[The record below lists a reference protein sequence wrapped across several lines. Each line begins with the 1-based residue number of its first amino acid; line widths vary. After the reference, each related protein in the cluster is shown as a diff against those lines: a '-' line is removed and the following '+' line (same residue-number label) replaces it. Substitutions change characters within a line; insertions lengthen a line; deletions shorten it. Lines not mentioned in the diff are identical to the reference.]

1 MKELARHIEVLLLEN
16 DCVIVPGLGGFI
28 AHNKS
33 AEFKDSANVFC
44 PPLRTIGFNPQLT
57 INDGLLAQ
65 SYMQAYDTDFP
76 DASRKIESVVSQIKE
91 SLYKNGQ
98 AELDNIGTLYYTMA
112 GVYGFEPY
120 QSAFFSPSL
129 YGLGSFSIS
138 PLSDLKPVKETVV
151 EPRIMIETVPA
162 ATNDYEGSKQKTNQ
176 RHIIK
181 HMVEHAV
188 GIAAA
193 IILFFI
199 LSVPVENTY
208 LDNSSYA
215 SLGAETMLDA
225 IRGKSMTTASL
236 EASNNSSVEL
246 LTSDIEQSNITSRR
260 NNVNTLR
267 PVAVRNVKVEKV
279 ESESQKEVKVS
290 PIAVKKEKT
299 KPEVVKAETK
309 KSKEVQSNSTQNK
322 GLFII
327 VASLQTMQDAEKELD
342 KFKKQGYDEATIL
355 TSDNRFRIA
364 LYRYTDKSKAYE
376 KINELRKDEQFKTA
390 WLLNKSK

>member
-28 AHNKS
+28 AHNKA

-44 PPLRTIGFNPQLT
+44 PPVRTIGFNPQLI

-76 DASRKIESVVSQIKE
+76 DASRKIESVVSQIKD

-98 AELDNIGTLYYTMA
+98 AELENIGTLYYTMA

-120 QSAFFSPSL
+120 QNAFFSPSL

-138 PLSDLKPVKETVV
+138 PLSELKPVKETTV
-151 EPRIMIETVPA
+151 EPRIMIETVPSSEE
-162 ATNDYEGSKQKTNQ
+162 DSKEKAKQ

-181 HMVEHAV
+181 RMAEHAV

-193 IILFFI
+193 VILFFV

-225 IRGKSMTTASL
+225 IRSKSMATTSL
-236 EASNNSSVEL
+236 ETKDIKQNNA
-246 LTSDIEQSNITSRR
+246 TNRR
-260 NNVNTLR
+260 NNVNTLH
-267 PVAVRNVKVEKV
+267 PVAVKSVKVEKA
-279 ESESQKEVKVS
+279 EPKASKEVKAS
-290 PIAVKKEKT
+290 PAVAKKEVVKT
-299 KPEVVKAETK
+299 EAVKAETK
-309 KSKEVQSNSTQNK
+309 GTKEVQKSNSAQNK
-322 GLFII
+322 GLFVI
-327 VASLQTMQDAEKELD
+327 VSSLQTMQDAEKELA
-342 KFKKQGYDEATIL
+342 KFKKQGYEEATIL
-355 TSDNRFRIA
+355 TSDNRYRIA
-364 LYRYTDKSKAYE
+364 LYRYTDKAKAYE

>member
-28 AHNKS
+28 AHNKA

-44 PPLRTIGFNPQLT
+44 PPVRTIGFNPQLI

-76 DASRKIESVVSQIKE
+76 DASRKIESVVSQIKD

-98 AELDNIGTLYYTMA
+98 AELENIGTLYYTMA

-120 QSAFFSPSL
+120 QNAFFSPSL

-138 PLSDLKPVKETVV
+138 PLSELKPVKETAV
-151 EPRIMIETVPA
+151 EPRIILETVPSCEEDRKEKA
-162 ATNDYEGSKQKTNQ
+162 KQ

-181 HMVEHAV
+181 RMAEHAV

-193 IILFFI
+193 VILFFV

-225 IRGKSMTTASL
+225 IRSKSMATTSL
-236 EASNNSSVEL
+236 ETKDIKQNNA
-246 LTSDIEQSNITSRR
+246 TNRR

-267 PVAVRNVKVEKV
+267 PVAVKSVKVEKA
-279 ESESQKEVKVS
+279 EPKASKEVKAL
-290 PIAVKKEKT
+290 PAVAKKEVIKT
-299 KPEVVKAETK
+299 EAVKAETK
-309 KSKEVQSNSTQNK
+309 GTKEVQKSNSAQNN
-322 GLFII
+322 GLFVI
-327 VASLQTMQDAEKELD
+327 VSSLQTMQDAEKELA
-342 KFKKQGYDEATIL
+342 KFKKQGYEEATIL
-355 TSDNRFRIA
+355 TSDNRYRIA
-364 LYRYTDKSKAYE
+364 LYRYTDKAKAYE

>member
-28 AHNKS
+28 AHNKA

-44 PPLRTIGFNPQLT
+44 PPVRTIGFNPQLI

-76 DASRKIESVVSQIKE
+76 DASRKIESVVSQIKD

-98 AELDNIGTLYYTMA
+98 AELENIGTLYYTMA

-120 QSAFFSPSL
+120 QNAFFSPSL

-138 PLSDLKPVKETVV
+138 PLSELKPVKETTV
-151 EPRIMIETVPA
+151 EPRIMIETVPSSEEDRKEKA
-162 ATNDYEGSKQKTNQ
+162 KQ

-181 HMVEHAV
+181 RMAEHAV

-193 IILFFI
+193 VILFFV

-225 IRGKSMTTASL
+225 IRSKSMATTSL
-236 EASNNSSVEL
+236 ETKDIKQNNA
-246 LTSDIEQSNITSRR
+246 TNRR

-267 PVAVRNVKVEKV
+267 PVAVKSVKVEKA
-279 ESESQKEVKVS
+279 EPKASKEVKAL
-290 PIAVKKEKT
+290 PAVAKKEVVKT
-299 KPEVVKAETK
+299 EAVKAETK
-309 KSKEVQSNSTQNK
+309 GTKEVQKSNSAQNK
-322 GLFII
+322 GLFVI
-327 VASLQTMQDAEKELD
+327 VSSLQTMQDAEKELA
-342 KFKKQGYDEATIL
+342 KFKKQGYEEATIL
-355 TSDNRFRIA
+355 TSDNRYRIA
-364 LYRYTDKSKAYE
+364 LYRYTDKAKAYE

>member
-28 AHNKS
+28 AHNKA

-44 PPLRTIGFNPQLT
+44 PPVRTIGFNPQLI

-76 DASRKIESVVSQIKE
+76 DASRKIESVVSQIKD

-98 AELDNIGTLYYTMA
+98 AELENIGTLYYTMA

-120 QSAFFSPSL
+120 QNAFFSPSL

-138 PLSDLKPVKETVV
+138 PLSELKPVKETTV
-151 EPRIMIETVPA
+151 EPRIMIETVPSCEEDRIEKA
-162 ATNDYEGSKQKTNQ
+162 KQ

-181 HMVEHAV
+181 RMAEHAV

-193 IILFFI
+193 VILFFL

-225 IRGKSMTTASL
+225 IRSKSMATTSL
-236 EASNNSSVEL
+236 ETKDIKQNNA
-246 LTSDIEQSNITSRR
+246 TNRR

-267 PVAVRNVKVEKV
+267 PVAVKSVKVEKA
-279 ESESQKEVKVS
+279 EPKASKEVKAL
-290 PIAVKKEKT
+290 PAVAKKEVVKT
-299 KPEVVKAETK
+299 EAVKAETK
-309 KSKEVQSNSTQNK
+309 GTKEVQKSNSAQNK
-322 GLFII
+322 GLFVI
-327 VASLQTMQDAEKELD
+327 VSSLQTMQDAEKELA
-342 KFKKQGYDEATIL
+342 KFKKQGYEEATIL
-355 TSDNRFRIA
+355 TSDNRYRIA
-364 LYRYTDKSKAYE
+364 LYRYTDKAKAYE

>member
-28 AHNKS
+28 AHNKA
-33 AEFKDSANVFC
+33 AEFKGSANVFC
-44 PPLRTIGFNPQLT
+44 PPVRTIGFNPQLI

-76 DASRKIESVVSQIKE
+76 DASRKIESVVSQIKD

-98 AELDNIGTLYYTMA
+98 AELENIGTLYYTMA

-120 QSAFFSPSL
+120 QNAFFSPSL

-138 PLSDLKPVKETVV
+138 PLSELKPVKETIV
-151 EPRIMIETVPA
+151 EPRIMIETVPSSDEDRKA
-162 ATNDYEGSKQKTNQ
+162 KAKQ

-181 HMVEHAV
+181 RMAEHAV
-188 GIAAA
+188 GVAAA
-193 IILFFI
+193 VILFFV

-225 IRGKSMTTASL
+225 IRSKSMATASL
-236 EASNNSSVEL
+236 ETKDIKQNNK
-246 LTSDIEQSNITSRR
+246 QNIR

-267 PVAVRNVKVEKV
+267 PVAVKSVKVEKA
-279 ESESQKEVKVS
+279 EPKTSKEVKAS
-290 PIAVKKEKT
+290 PTAVKKETIKT
-299 KPEVVKAETK
+299 ETVKTEAVKTETVKAETK
-309 KSKEVQSNSTQNK
+309 STKEVQKSNTVQNK
-322 GLFII
+322 GLFVI
-327 VASLQTMQDAEKELD
+327 VASLQTMQDAEKELA
-342 KFKKQGYDEATIL
+342 KFKKQGYNEATIL
-355 TSDNRFRIA
+355 ASDNRYRIA

>member
-28 AHNKS
+28 AHNKA

-44 PPLRTIGFNPQLT
+44 PPVRTIGFNPQLI

-76 DASRKIESVVSQIKE
+76 DASRKIESVVSQIKD

-98 AELDNIGTLYYTMA
+98 AELENIGTLYYTMA

-120 QSAFFSPSL
+120 QNAFFSPSL

-138 PLSDLKPVKETVV
+138 PLSELKPVKETTV
-151 EPRIMIETVPA
+151 EPRIMIETVSSCEEDRKEKA
-162 ATNDYEGSKQKTNQ
+162 KQ

-181 HMVEHAV
+181 RMAEHAV

-193 IILFFI
+193 VILFFV

-225 IRGKSMTTASL
+225 IRSKSMATTSL
-236 EASNNSSVEL
+236 ETKDIKQNNA
-246 LTSDIEQSNITSRR
+246 TNRR

-267 PVAVRNVKVEKV
+267 PVAVKSVKVEKA
-279 ESESQKEVKVS
+279 EPKASKEVKAL
-290 PIAVKKEKT
+290 PAVAKKEVVKT
-299 KPEVVKAETK
+299 EAVKAETK
-309 KSKEVQSNSTQNK
+309 GTKEVQKSNSSQNK
-322 GLFII
+322 GMFII
-327 VASLQTMQDAEKELD
+327 VASLPTMQDAEKELA
-342 KFKKQGYDEATIL
+342 KFKKQGYEEATIL
-355 TSDNRFRIA
+355 TSDNRYRIA
-364 LYRYTDKSKAYE
+364 LYSYTDKSKAYE

>member
-28 AHNKS
+28 AHNKA

-44 PPLRTIGFNPQLT
+44 PPVRTIGFNPQLI

-76 DASRKIESVVSQIKE
+76 DASRKIESVVSQIKD

-98 AELDNIGTLYYTMA
+98 AELENIGTLYYTMA

-120 QSAFFSPSL
+120 QNAFFSPSL

-138 PLSDLKPVKETVV
+138 PLSELKPVKETAV
-151 EPRIMIETVPA
+151 EPRIMIETVPSCEEDIKEKA
-162 ATNDYEGSKQKTNQ
+162 KQ

-181 HMVEHAV
+181 RMAEHAV

-193 IILFFI
+193 VILFFV

-225 IRGKSMTTASL
+225 IRSKSMATTSL
-236 EASNNSSVEL
+236 ETKDIKQNNA
-246 LTSDIEQSNITSRR
+246 TNRR

-267 PVAVRNVKVEKV
+267 PVAVKSVKVEKA
-279 ESESQKEVKVS
+279 EPKASKEVKAL
-290 PIAVKKEKT
+290 PAVAKKEVVKT
-299 KPEVVKAETK
+299 EAVKAETK
-309 KSKEVQSNSTQNK
+309 GTKEVQKSNSAQNK
-322 GLFII
+322 GLFVI
-327 VASLQTMQDAEKELD
+327 VSSLQTMQDAEKELA
-342 KFKKQGYDEATIL
+342 KFKKQGYEEATIL
-355 TSDNRFRIA
+355 TSDNRYRIA
-364 LYRYTDKSKAYE
+364 LYRYTDKAKAYE

>member
-28 AHNKS
+28 AHNKA

-44 PPLRTIGFNPQLT
+44 PPVRTIGFNPQLI

-76 DASRKIESVVSQIKE
+76 DASRKIESVVSQIKD

-98 AELDNIGTLYYTMA
+98 AELENIGTLYYTMA

-120 QSAFFSPSL
+120 QNAFFSPSL

-138 PLSDLKPVKETVV
+138 PLSELKPVKETTV
-151 EPRIMIETVPA
+151 EPRIMIETVSSCEEDRKEKA
-162 ATNDYEGSKQKTNQ
+162 KQ

-181 HMVEHAV
+181 RMAEHAV

-193 IILFFI
+193 VILFFV

-225 IRGKSMTTASL
+225 IRSKSMATTSL
-236 EASNNSSVEL
+236 ETKDIKQNNA
-246 LTSDIEQSNITSRR
+246 TNRR

-267 PVAVRNVKVEKV
+267 PVAVKSVKVEKA
-279 ESESQKEVKVS
+279 EPKASKEVKVL
-290 PIAVKKEKT
+290 PAVAKKEVIKA
-299 KPEVVKAETK
+299 ESVKAETK
-309 KSKEVQSNSTQNK
+309 STKEVQKSKSSQNK
-322 GLFII
+322 GMFII
-327 VASLQTMQDAEKELD
+327 VASLPTMQDAEKELA
-342 KFKKQGYDEATIL
+342 KFKKQGYEEATIL
-355 TSDNRFRIA
+355 TSDNRYRIA

>member
-28 AHNKS
+28 AHNKA

-44 PPLRTIGFNPQLT
+44 PPVRTIGFNPQLI

-76 DASRKIESVVSQIKE
+76 DASRKIESVVSQIKD

-98 AELDNIGTLYYTMA
+98 AELENIGTLYYTMA

-120 QSAFFSPSL
+120 QNAFFSPSL

-138 PLSDLKPVKETVV
+138 PLSELKPVKETTV
-151 EPRIMIETVPA
+151 EPRIMIETVSSCEEDRKEKA
-162 ATNDYEGSKQKTNQ
+162 KQ

-181 HMVEHAV
+181 RMAEHAV

-193 IILFFI
+193 VILFFV

-225 IRGKSMTTASL
+225 IRSKSMATTSL
-236 EASNNSSVEL
+236 ETKDIKQNNA
-246 LTSDIEQSNITSRR
+246 TNRR

-267 PVAVRNVKVEKV
+267 PVAVKSVKVEKA
-279 ESESQKEVKVS
+279 EPKASKEVKAL
-290 PIAVKKEKT
+290 PAVAKKEVIKA
-299 KPEVVKAETK
+299 ESVKAETK
-309 KSKEVQSNSTQNK
+309 STKEVQKSKSSQNK
-322 GLFII
+322 GMFII
-327 VASLQTMQDAEKELD
+327 VASLPTMQDAEKELA
-342 KFKKQGYDEATIL
+342 KFKKQGYNEATIL
-355 TSDNRFRIA
+355 ASDNRYRIA
-364 LYRYTDKSKAYE
+364 LYRFTDKSKAYE

>member
-28 AHNKS
+28 AHNKA

-44 PPLRTIGFNPQLT
+44 PPVRTIGFNPQLI

-76 DASRKIESVVSQIKE
+76 DASRKIESVVSQIKD

-98 AELDNIGTLYYTMA
+98 AELENIGTLYYTMA

-120 QSAFFSPSL
+120 QNAFFSPSL

-138 PLSDLKPVKETVV
+138 PLSELKPVKETTV
-151 EPRIMIETVPA
+151 EPRIMIETVPSCEEDRKEKA
-162 ATNDYEGSKQKTNQ
+162 KQ

-181 HMVEHAV
+181 RMAEHAV

-193 IILFFI
+193 VILFFV

-225 IRGKSMTTASL
+225 IRSKSMATTSL
-236 EASNNSSVEL
+236 ETKDIKQNNA
-246 LTSDIEQSNITSRR
+246 TNRR

-267 PVAVRNVKVEKV
+267 PVAVKSVKVEKA
-279 ESESQKEVKVS
+279 EPKASKEVKAL
-290 PIAVKKEKT
+290 PAVAKKEVIKA
-299 KPEVVKAETK
+299 ESVKAETK
-309 KSKEVQSNSTQNK
+309 STKEVQKSNSSQNK
-322 GLFII
+322 GMFII
-327 VASLQTMQDAEKELD
+327 VASLPTMQDAEKELA
-342 KFKKQGYDEATIL
+342 KFKKQGYEEATIL
-355 TSDNRFRIA
+355 TSDNRYRIA
-364 LYRYTDKSKAYE
+364 LYRYTDKAKAYE

>member
-28 AHNKS
+28 AHNKA

-44 PPLRTIGFNPQLT
+44 PPLRTIGFNPQLI

-76 DASRKIESVVSQIKE
+76 DASRKIESVVSQIKD

-98 AELDNIGTLYYTMA
+98 AELENIGTLYYTMA

-120 QSAFFSPSL
+120 QNAFFSPSL

-138 PLSDLKPVKETVV
+138 PLSELKPVKETTV
-151 EPRIMIETVPA
+151 EPRIMIETVSSCEEDRKEKA
-162 ATNDYEGSKQKTNQ
+162 KQ

-181 HMVEHAV
+181 RMAEHAV

-193 IILFFI
+193 VILFFV

-225 IRGKSMTTASL
+225 IRSKSMATTSL
-236 EASNNSSVEL
+236 ETKDIKQNNA
-246 LTSDIEQSNITSRR
+246 TNRR

-267 PVAVRNVKVEKV
+267 PVAVKSVKVEKA
-279 ESESQKEVKVS
+279 EPKASKEVKAL
-290 PIAVKKEKT
+290 PAVAKKEVIKA
-299 KPEVVKAETK
+299 ESVKAETK
-309 KSKEVQSNSTQNK
+309 STKEVQKSNSSQNK
-322 GLFII
+322 GMFII
-327 VASLQTMQDAEKELD
+327 VASLPTMQDAEKELA
-342 KFKKQGYDEATIL
+342 KFKKQGYEEATIL
-355 TSDNRFRIA
+355 TSDNRYRIA
-364 LYRYTDKSKAYE
+364 LYSYTDKSKAYE

>member
-28 AHNKS
+28 AHNKA

-44 PPLRTIGFNPQLT
+44 PPVRTIGFNPQLI

-76 DASRKIESVVSQIKE
+76 DASRKIESVVSQIKD

-98 AELDNIGTLYYTMA
+98 AELENIGTLYYTMA

-120 QSAFFSPSL
+120 QNAFFSPSL

-138 PLSDLKPVKETVV
+138 PLSELKPVKETTV
-151 EPRIMIETVPA
+151 EPRIMIETVSSCEEDRKEKA
-162 ATNDYEGSKQKTNQ
+162 KQ

-181 HMVEHAV
+181 RMAEHAV

-193 IILFFI
+193 VILFFV

-225 IRGKSMTTASL
+225 IRSKSMATTSL
-236 EASNNSSVEL
+236 ETKDIKQNNA
-246 LTSDIEQSNITSRR
+246 TNRR

-267 PVAVRNVKVEKV
+267 PVAVKSVKVEKA
-279 ESESQKEVKVS
+279 EPKASKEVKVLS
-290 PIAVKKEKT
+290 AVAKKEVIKA
-299 KPEVVKAETK
+299 ESVKAETK
-309 KSKEVQSNSTQNK
+309 STKEVQKSKSSQNK
-322 GLFII
+322 GMFII
-327 VASLQTMQDAEKELD
+327 VASLPTMQDAEKELA
-342 KFKKQGYDEATIL
+342 KFKKQGYEEATIL
-355 TSDNRFRIA
+355 TSDNRYRIA
-364 LYRYTDKSKAYE
+364 LYSYTDKSKAYE

>member
-28 AHNKS
+28 AHNKA

-44 PPLRTIGFNPQLT
+44 PPVRTIGFNPQLT

-76 DASRKIESVVSQIKE
+76 DASRKIESVVSQIKD

-98 AELDNIGTLYYTMA
+98 AELENIGTLYYTMA

-120 QSAFFSPSL
+120 QNAFFSPSL

-138 PLSDLKPVKETVV
+138 PLSELKPVKETIV
-151 EPRIMIETVPA
+151 EPRVMIETVPSSDEDRKA
-162 ATNDYEGSKQKTNQ
+162 KAKQ

-181 HMVEHAV
+181 RMAEHAV

-193 IILFFI
+193 VILFFV

-225 IRGKSMTTASL
+225 IRSKSMATASL
-236 EASNNSSVEL
+236 ETKDIKQNNK
-246 LTSDIEQSNITSRR
+246 QNIR

-267 PVAVRNVKVEKV
+267 PVAVKSVKVEKA
-279 ESESQKEVKVS
+279 EPKTSKEVKAS
-290 PIAVKKEKT
+290 PAAVKKETVKT
-299 KPEVVKAETK
+299 ETVKTEAVKTETVKAETK
-309 KSKEVQSNSTQNK
+309 STKEVQKSNTVQNK
-322 GLFII
+322 GLFVI
-327 VASLQTMQDAEKELD
+327 VASLQTMQDAEKELA
-342 KFKKQGYDEATIL
+342 KFKKQGYNEATIL
-355 TSDNRFRIA
+355 ASDNRYRIA
-364 LYRYTDKSKAYE
+364 LYRFTDKSKAYE

>member
-28 AHNKS
+28 AHNKA

-44 PPLRTIGFNPQLT
+44 PPVRTIGFNPQLI

-76 DASRKIESVVSQIKE
+76 DASRKIESVVSQIKD

-98 AELDNIGTLYYTMA
+98 AELENIGTLYYTMA

-120 QSAFFSPSL
+120 QNAFFSPSL

-138 PLSDLKPVKETVV
+138 PLSELKPVKETIV
-151 EPRIMIETVPA
+151 EPRIMIETVPSSDEDRKA
-162 ATNDYEGSKQKTNQ
+162 KAKQ

-181 HMVEHAV
+181 RMAEHAV

-193 IILFFI
+193 VILFFV

-225 IRGKSMTTASL
+225 IRSKSMATASL
-236 EASNNSSVEL
+236 ETKDIKQNNK
-246 LTSDIEQSNITSRR
+246 QNIR

-267 PVAVRNVKVEKV
+267 PVAVKSVKVEKA
-279 ESESQKEVKVS
+279 EPKTSKEVKAS
-290 PIAVKKEKT
+290 PTAVKKETIKT
-299 KPEVVKAETK
+299 ETVKTEAVKTETVKAETK
-309 KSKEVQSNSTQNK
+309 STKEVQKSNTVQNK
-322 GLFII
+322 GLFVI
-327 VASLQTMQDAEKELD
+327 VASLQTMQDAEKELA

-355 TSDNRFRIA
+355 ASDNRFRIA

>member
-28 AHNKS
+28 AHNKA

-44 PPLRTIGFNPQLT
+44 PPVRTIGFNPQLI

-76 DASRKIESVVSQIKE
+76 DASRKIESVVSQIKD

-98 AELDNIGTLYYTMA
+98 AELENIGTLYYTMA

-120 QSAFFSPSL
+120 QNAFFSPSL

-138 PLSDLKPVKETVV
+138 PLSELKPLNETTI
-151 EPRIMIETVPA
+151 EPRIMIETVPSSE
-162 ATNDYEGSKQKTNQ
+162 DRKEKVKQ

-181 HMVEHAV
+181 RMAEHAV

-193 IILFFI
+193 VILFFV

-225 IRGKSMTTASL
+225 IRSKSMATASF
-236 EASNNSSVEL
+236 ETTDIKQNN
-246 LTSDIEQSNITSRR
+246 TTNRR

-267 PVAVRNVKVEKV
+267 PVVVKSVKVEKAAPKA
-279 ESESQKEVKVS
+279 SKEVKAS
-290 PIAVKKEKT
+290 PAVTKKEVVKT
-299 KPEVVKAETK
+299 GTVKAETK
-309 KSKEVQSNSTQNK
+309 STKEVQKGNSAKNN
-322 GLFII
+322 GLFVI
-327 VASLQTMQDAEKELD
+327 VSSLQTMQDAEKELA
-342 KFKKQGYDEATIL
+342 KFKKQGYEEATIL
-355 TSDNRFRIA
+355 TSDNRYRIA

>member
-28 AHNKS
+28 AHNKA

-44 PPLRTIGFNPQLT
+44 PPVRTIGFNPQLI

-76 DASRKIESVVSQIKE
+76 DASRKIESVVSQIKD

-98 AELDNIGTLYYTMA
+98 AELENIGTLYYTMA

-120 QSAFFSPSL
+120 QNAFFSPSL

-138 PLSDLKPVKETVV
+138 PLSELKPVKETTV
-151 EPRIMIETVPA
+151 EPRIMIETVSSCEEDRKEKA
-162 ATNDYEGSKQKTNQ
+162 KQ

-181 HMVEHAV
+181 RMAEHAV

-193 IILFFI
+193 VILFFV

-225 IRGKSMTTASL
+225 IRSKSMATTSL
-236 EASNNSSVEL
+236 ETKDIKQNNA
-246 LTSDIEQSNITSRR
+246 TNRR

-267 PVAVRNVKVEKV
+267 PVAVKSVKVEKA
-279 ESESQKEVKVS
+279 EPKASKEVKVL
-290 PIAVKKEKT
+290 PAVAKKEVIKA
-299 KPEVVKAETK
+299 ESVKAETK
-309 KSKEVQSNSTQNK
+309 STKEVQKSKSSQNK
-322 GLFII
+322 GMFII
-327 VASLQTMQDAEKELD
+327 VASLQTMQDAEKELA
-342 KFKKQGYDEATIL
+342 KFKKQGYNEATIL
-355 TSDNRFRIA
+355 ASDNRYRIA
-364 LYRYTDKSKAYE
+364 LYSYTDKAKAYE

>member
-28 AHNKS
+28 AHNKA

-44 PPLRTIGFNPQLT
+44 PPVRTIGFNPQLI

-76 DASRKIESVVSQIKE
+76 DASRKIESVVSQIKD

-98 AELDNIGTLYYTMA
+98 AELENIGTLYYTMA

-120 QSAFFSPSL
+120 QNAFFSPSL

-138 PLSDLKPVKETVV
+138 PLSELKPVKETTV
-151 EPRIMIETVPA
+151 EPRIMIETVPSCEEDRKEKA
-162 ATNDYEGSKQKTNQ
+162 KQ

-181 HMVEHAV
+181 RMAEHAV

-193 IILFFI
+193 VILFFV

-225 IRGKSMTTASL
+225 IRSKSMATTSL
-236 EASNNSSVEL
+236 ETKDIKQNNA
-246 LTSDIEQSNITSRR
+246 TNRR

-267 PVAVRNVKVEKV
+267 PVAVKSVKVEKA
-279 ESESQKEVKVS
+279 EPKASKEVKAL
-290 PIAVKKEKT
+290 PAVAKKEVIKA
-299 KPEVVKAETK
+299 ESVKAETK
-309 KSKEVQSNSTQNK
+309 STKEVQKSNSSQNK
-322 GLFII
+322 GMFII
-327 VASLQTMQDAEKELD
+327 VASLPTMQDAEKELA
-342 KFKKQGYDEATIL
+342 KFKKQGYEEATIL
-355 TSDNRFRIA
+355 TSDNRYRIA
-364 LYRYTDKSKAYE
+364 LYSYTDKSKAYE

>member
-28 AHNKS
+28 THNKA

-44 PPLRTIGFNPQLT
+44 PPVRTIGFNPQLI

-76 DASRKIESVVSQIKE
+76 DASRKIESVVSQIKD

-98 AELDNIGTLYYTMA
+98 AELENIGTLYYTMA

-120 QSAFFSPSL
+120 QNAFFSPSL

-138 PLSDLKPVKETVV
+138 PLSELKPVKETTV
-151 EPRIMIETVPA
+151 EPRIMIETVSSCEEDRKEKA
-162 ATNDYEGSKQKTNQ
+162 KQ

-181 HMVEHAV
+181 RMAEHAV

-193 IILFFI
+193 VILFFV

-225 IRGKSMTTASL
+225 IRSKSMATTSL
-236 EASNNSSVEL
+236 ETKDIKQNNA
-246 LTSDIEQSNITSRR
+246 TNRR

-267 PVAVRNVKVEKV
+267 PVAVKSVKVEKA
-279 ESESQKEVKVS
+279 ELKASKEVKVL
-290 PIAVKKEKT
+290 PAVAKKEVIKA
-299 KPEVVKAETK
+299 ESVKAETK
-309 KSKEVQSNSTQNK
+309 STKEVQKSKSSQNK
-322 GLFII
+322 GMFII
-327 VASLQTMQDAEKELD
+327 VASLPTMQDAEKELA
-342 KFKKQGYDEATIL
+342 KFKKQGYEEATIL
-355 TSDNRFRIA
+355 TSDNRYRIA
-364 LYRYTDKSKAYE
+364 LYSYTDKSKAYE

>member
-28 AHNKS
+28 AHNKA

-44 PPLRTIGFNPQLT
+44 PPVRTIGFNPQLI

-76 DASRKIESVVSQIKE
+76 DASRKIESVVSQIKD

-98 AELDNIGTLYYTMA
+98 AELENIGTLYYTMA

-120 QSAFFSPSL
+120 QNAFFSPSL

-138 PLSDLKPVKETVV
+138 PLSELKPVKETAV
-151 EPRIMIETVPA
+151 EPRIMIETVPSCEE
-162 ATNDYEGSKQKTNQ
+162 DSKEKAKQ

-181 HMVEHAV
+181 RMAEHAV

-193 IILFFI
+193 VILFFV

-225 IRGKSMTTASL
+225 IRSKSMATTSL
-236 EASNNSSVEL
+236 ETKDIKQNNA
-246 LTSDIEQSNITSRR
+246 TNRR

-267 PVAVRNVKVEKV
+267 PVAVKSVKVEKA
-279 ESESQKEVKVS
+279 EPKASKEVKAL
-290 PIAVKKEKT
+290 PAVAKKEVVKT
-299 KPEVVKAETK
+299 EAVKAETK
-309 KSKEVQSNSTQNK
+309 GTKEVQKSNSAQNN
-322 GLFII
+322 GLFVI
-327 VASLQTMQDAEKELD
+327 VSSLQTMQDAEKELA
-342 KFKKQGYDEATIL
+342 KFKKQGYEEATIL
-355 TSDNRFRIA
+355 TSDNRYRIA
-364 LYRYTDKSKAYE
+364 LYRYTDKAKAYE

>member
-1 MKELARHIEVLLLEN
+1 MKELSRHIEVLLLEN

-28 AHNKS
+28 AHNKA
-33 AEFKDSANVFC
+33 AEFKDSANIFC

-65 SYMQAYDTDFP
+65 SYMQSYDTDFP
-76 DASRKIESVVSQIKE
+76 DASRKIESVVSQIKD

-112 GVYGFEPY
+112 GTYGFEPY
-120 QSAFFSPSL
+120 GNAFFSPSL

-138 PLSDLKPVKETVV
+138 PLSELASVKETAA
-151 EPRIMIETVPA
+151 EQRIVIETVSSSVESPKEK
-162 ATNDYEGSKQKTNQ
+162 NKQQ
-176 RHIIK
+176 HIIK
-181 HMVEHAV
+181 RMAEHAI

-193 IILFFI
+193 IILFFV

-225 IRGKSMTTASL
+225 IRSKSLATSSPDKADNAEDMQQTAT
-236 EASNNSSVEL
+236 AG
-246 LTSDIEQSNITSRR
+246 RR

-267 PVAVRNVKVEKV
+267 PVAVKTVKVEKA
-279 ESESQKEVKVS
+279 VKAE
-290 PIAVKKEKT
+290 PAIVKKEMT
-299 KPEVVKAETK
+299 AEAVKEQPKATVK
-309 KSKEVQSNSTQNK
+309 KEAKEAKAVQKSNTAGDK

-327 VASLQTMQDAEKELD
+327 VASLQTMQDAEKELA
-342 KFKKQGYDEATIL
+342 KFKKQGYNDTKIL

-364 LYRYTDKSKAYE
+364 LYSYTDKSQAYN
-376 KINELRKDEQFKTA
+376 KINELRKEEQFKTA

>member
-28 AHNKS
+28 AHNKA

-44 PPLRTIGFNPQLT
+44 PPVRTIGFNPQLI

-76 DASRKIESVVSQIKE
+76 DASRKIESVVSQIKD

-98 AELDNIGTLYYTMA
+98 AELENIGTLYYTMA

-120 QSAFFSPSL
+120 QNAFFSPSL

-138 PLSDLKPVKETVV
+138 PLSELKPVKETIV
-151 EPRIMIETVPA
+151 EPRIMIETVPSSDEDRKA
-162 ATNDYEGSKQKTNQ
+162 KAKQ

-181 HMVEHAV
+181 RMAEHAV

-193 IILFFI
+193 VILFFV

-225 IRGKSMTTASL
+225 IRSKSMATTSL
-236 EASNNSSVEL
+236 EAKDIKQNNK
-246 LTSDIEQSNITSRR
+246 QNIR

-267 PVAVRNVKVEKV
+267 PVAVKSVKVEKA
-279 ESESQKEVKVS
+279 EPKTSKEVKAS
-290 PIAVKKEKT
+290 PAAVKKETIKT
-299 KPEVVKAETK
+299 ETVKTEAVKAETK
-309 KSKEVQSNSTQNK
+309 STKEVQKSNTVQNK
-322 GLFII
+322 GLFVI
-327 VASLQTMQDAEKELD
+327 VASLPTMQDAEKELA
-342 KFKKQGYDEATIL
+342 KFKKQGYEEATIL
-355 TSDNRFRIA
+355 TSDNRYRIA

>member
-1 MKELARHIEVLLLEN
+1 MKELSRHIEVLLLEN

-28 AHNKS
+28 AHNKA
-33 AEFKDSANVFC
+33 AEFKDSANIFC

-65 SYMQAYDTDFP
+65 SYMQSYDTDFP
-76 DASRKIESVVSQIKE
+76 DASRKIESVVSQIKD

-112 GVYGFEPY
+112 GTYGFEPY
-120 QSAFFSPSL
+120 GNAFFSPSL

-138 PLSDLKPVKETVV
+138 PLSELASVKETAA
-151 EPRIMIETVPA
+151 EQRIVIETVSSSVESPKEK
-162 ATNDYEGSKQKTNQ
+162 NKQQ
-176 RHIIK
+176 HIIK
-181 HMVEHAV
+181 RMAEHAI

-193 IILFFI
+193 IILFFV

-225 IRGKSMTTASL
+225 IRSKSLATSSPDKAGNAEDMQQTAT
-236 EASNNSSVEL
+236 AG
-246 LTSDIEQSNITSRR
+246 RR

-267 PVAVRNVKVEKV
+267 PVAVKTVKVEKA
-279 ESESQKEVKVS
+279 VKAEPAV
-290 PIAVKKEKT
+290 VKKEKT
-299 KPEVVKAETK
+299 AEAVKEQPKATVK
-309 KSKEVQSNSTQNK
+309 KEAKAAKEIQKSNTAGDK

-327 VASLQTMQDAEKELD
+327 VASLQTMQDAEKELA
-342 KFKKQGYDEATIL
+342 KFKKQGYNDAKIL

-364 LYRYTDKSKAYE
+364 LYSYTDKSQAYN
-376 KINELRKDEQFKTA
+376 KINELKKDEQFKTA

>member
-28 AHNKS
+28 AHNKA

-44 PPLRTIGFNPQLT
+44 PPVRTIGFNPQLI

-76 DASRKIESVVSQIKE
+76 DASRKIESVVSQIKD

-98 AELDNIGTLYYTMA
+98 SELENIGTLYYTMA

-120 QSAFFSPSL
+120 QNAFFSPSL

-138 PLSDLKPVKETVV
+138 PLSELKPVKETAV
-151 EPRIMIETVPA
+151 EPRIIIETVPSSEE
-162 ATNDYEGSKQKTNQ
+162 DSKEKAKQ

-181 HMVEHAV
+181 RMAEHAV

-193 IILFFI
+193 VILFFV
-199 LSVPVENTY
+199 LSVPPVENTY

-225 IRGKSMTTASL
+225 IRSKSMATTSL
-236 EASNNSSVEL
+236 ETKDIKQNNA
-246 LTSDIEQSNITSRR
+246 TNRR

-267 PVAVRNVKVEKV
+267 PVAVKSVKVEKA
-279 ESESQKEVKVS
+279 EPKASKEVKAS
-290 PIAVKKEKT
+290 PAVAKKEVVKT
-299 KPEVVKAETK
+299 EAVKAETK
-309 KSKEVQSNSTQNK
+309 TKEVQKSNSAQNK
-322 GLFII
+322 GLFVI
-327 VASLQTMQDAEKELD
+327 VSSLQTMQDAEKELA
-342 KFKKQGYDEATIL
+342 KFKKQGYEEATIL
-355 TSDNRFRIA
+355 TSDNRYRIA

>member
-28 AHNKS
+28 AHNKA

-44 PPLRTIGFNPQLT
+44 PPVRTIGFNPQLI

-76 DASRKIESVVSQIKE
+76 DASRKIESVVSQIKD

-98 AELDNIGTLYYTMA
+98 AELENIGTLYYTMA

-120 QSAFFSPSL
+120 QNAFFSPSL

-138 PLSDLKPVKETVV
+138 PLSELKPVKETAV
-151 EPRIMIETVPA
+151 EPRIMIETVPSCEDIKEKA
-162 ATNDYEGSKQKTNQ
+162 KQ

-181 HMVEHAV
+181 RMAEHAV

-193 IILFFI
+193 VILFFV

-225 IRGKSMTTASL
+225 IRSKSMATTSL
-236 EASNNSSVEL
+236 ETKDIKQNNA
-246 LTSDIEQSNITSRR
+246 TNRR

-267 PVAVRNVKVEKV
+267 PVAVKSVKVEKA
-279 ESESQKEVKVS
+279 EPKASKEVKAS
-290 PIAVKKEKT
+290 PAVAKKEVVKT
-299 KPEVVKAETK
+299 EAVKAETK
-309 KSKEVQSNSTQNK
+309 GTKEVQKSNTVQNK
-322 GLFII
+322 GLFVI
-327 VASLQTMQDAEKELD
+327 VASLQTMQDAEKELA
-342 KFKKQGYDEATIL
+342 KFKKQGYNEATIL
-355 TSDNRFRIA
+355 ASDNRYRIA
-364 LYRYTDKSKAYE
+364 LYRYTDKAKAYE

>member
-28 AHNKS
+28 AHNKA

-44 PPLRTIGFNPQLT
+44 PPVRTIGFNPQLI

-76 DASRKIESVVSQIKE
+76 DASRKIESVVSQIKD

-98 AELDNIGTLYYTMA
+98 AELENIGTLYYTMA

-120 QSAFFSPSL
+120 QNAFFSPSL

-138 PLSDLKPVKETVV
+138 PLSELKPLNETTI
-151 EPRIMIETVPA
+151 EPRIMIETVPSSDEDKKA
-162 ATNDYEGSKQKTNQ
+162 KAKQ

-181 HMVEHAV
+181 RMAEHAV

-193 IILFFI
+193 VILFFV

-225 IRGKSMTTASL
+225 IRSKSMATTSL
-236 EASNNSSVEL
+236 EAKDIKQNNAK
-246 LTSDIEQSNITSRR
+246 NRR

-267 PVAVRNVKVEKV
+267 PVAVKSVKVEKT
-279 ESESQKEVKVS
+279 EPKASKEVKVS
-290 PIAVKKEKT
+290 QAVAKK
-299 KPEVVKAETK
+299 EVVKAEAMKAETK
-309 KSKEVQSNSTQNK
+309 STKEVQKSNSSKNN
-322 GLFII
+322 GMFII
-327 VASLQTMQDAEKELD
+327 VASLPTMQDAEKELA
-342 KFKKQGYDEATIL
+342 KFKKQGYEEATIL
-355 TSDNRFRIA
+355 TSDNRYRIA

>member
-28 AHNKS
+28 AHNKA

-44 PPLRTIGFNPQLT
+44 PPVRTIGFNPQLI

-76 DASRKIESVVSQIKE
+76 DASRKIESVVSQIKD

-98 AELDNIGTLYYTMA
+98 AELENIGTLYYTMA

-120 QSAFFSPSL
+120 QNAFFSPSL

-138 PLSDLKPVKETVV
+138 PLSELKPVKETAV
-151 EPRIMIETVPA
+151 EPRIIIETVPSSEE
-162 ATNDYEGSKQKTNQ
+162 DSKEKAKQ

-181 HMVEHAV
+181 RMAEHAV

-193 IILFFI
+193 VILFFV

-225 IRGKSMTTASL
+225 IRSKSMATTSL
-236 EASNNSSVEL
+236 ETKDIKQNNA
-246 LTSDIEQSNITSRR
+246 TNRR

-267 PVAVRNVKVEKV
+267 PVAVKSVKVEKA
-279 ESESQKEVKVS
+279 EPKASKEVKAL
-290 PIAVKKEKT
+290 PAVAKKEVVKT
-299 KPEVVKAETK
+299 EAVKAETK
-309 KSKEVQSNSTQNK
+309 GTKEVQKSNSAQNK
-322 GLFII
+322 GLFVI
-327 VASLQTMQDAEKELD
+327 VSSLQTMQDAEKELA
-342 KFKKQGYDEATIL
+342 KFKKQGYEEATIL
-355 TSDNRFRIA
+355 TSDNRYRIA
-364 LYRYTDKSKAYE
+364 LYRYTDKTKAYE

>member
-28 AHNKS
+28 AHNKA

-44 PPLRTIGFNPQLT
+44 PPVRTIGFNPQLI

-76 DASRKIESVVSQIKE
+76 DASRKIESVVSQIKD

-98 AELDNIGTLYYTMA
+98 AELENIGTLYYTMA

-120 QSAFFSPSL
+120 QNAFFSPSL

-138 PLSDLKPVKETVV
+138 PLSELKPVKETIV
-151 EPRIMIETVPA
+151 EPRIMIETVPSSDEERKA
-162 ATNDYEGSKQKTNQ
+162 KAKQ

-181 HMVEHAV
+181 RMAEHAV

-193 IILFFI
+193 VILFFV

-225 IRGKSMTTASL
+225 IRSKSMATASL
-236 EASNNSSVEL
+236 ETKDIKQNN
-246 LTSDIEQSNITSRR
+246 TQNIR

-267 PVAVRNVKVEKV
+267 PVAVKSVKVEKA
-279 ESESQKEVKVS
+279 EPKTSKEVKAS
-290 PIAVKKEKT
+290 PAAVKKETVKT
-299 KPEVVKAETK
+299 ETVKTEAVKTETVKAETK
-309 KSKEVQSNSTQNK
+309 STKEVQKSNTVQNK
-322 GLFII
+322 GLFVI
-327 VASLQTMQDAEKELD
+327 VASLQTMQDAEKELA
-342 KFKKQGYDEATIL
+342 KFKKQGYNEATIL
-355 TSDNRFRIA
+355 ASDNRYRIA
-364 LYRYTDKSKAYE
+364 LYRFTDKSKAYE

>member
-1 MKELARHIEVLLLEN
+1 MKELSRHIEVLLLEN

-28 AHNKS
+28 AHNKA
-33 AEFKDSANVFC
+33 AEFKDSANIFC

-65 SYMQAYDTDFP
+65 SYMQSYDTDFP
-76 DASRKIESVVSQIKE
+76 DASRKIESVVSQIKD

-112 GVYGFEPY
+112 GTYGFEPY
-120 QSAFFSPSL
+120 GNAFFSPSL

-138 PLSDLKPVKETVV
+138 PLSELASAKESAA
-151 EPRIMIETVPA
+151 EQRIVIETVPSSVESPKEK
-162 ATNDYEGSKQKTNQ
+162 NKQ
-176 RHIIK
+176 HIIK
-181 HMVEHAV
+181 RMAEHAI

-193 IILFFI
+193 IILFFV

-225 IRGKSMTTASL
+225 IRSKSLATSSPDKAGNAEDMQQTAT
-236 EASNNSSVEL
+236 A
-246 LTSDIEQSNITSRR
+246 DRR

-267 PVAVRNVKVEKV
+267 PVAVKTVKVEKA
-279 ESESQKEVKVS
+279 VKAEPAV
-290 PIAVKKEKT
+290 VKKEKT
-299 KPEVVKAETK
+299 AEAVKEQPKATVK
-309 KSKEVQSNSTQNK
+309 KEAKEAKAVQKSNTAGDK

-327 VASLQTMQDAEKELD
+327 VASLQTMQDAEKELA
-342 KFKKQGYDEATIL
+342 KFKKQGYNDAKIL

-364 LYRYTDKSKAYE
+364 LYSYTDKSQAYN
-376 KINELRKDEQFKTA
+376 KINELRKEEQFKTA

>member
-28 AHNKS
+28 AHNKA

-44 PPLRTIGFNPQLT
+44 PPVRTIGFNPQLI

-76 DASRKIESVVSQIKE
+76 DASRKIESVVSQIKD

-98 AELDNIGTLYYTMA
+98 AELENIGTLYYTMA

-120 QSAFFSPSL
+120 QNAFFSPSL

-138 PLSDLKPVKETVV
+138 PLSELKPVKETIV
-151 EPRIMIETVPA
+151 EPRIMIETVPSSDEDRKA
-162 ATNDYEGSKQKTNQ
+162 KAKQ

-181 HMVEHAV
+181 RMAEHAV

-193 IILFFI
+193 VILFFV

-225 IRGKSMTTASL
+225 IRSKSMATASL
-236 EASNNSSVEL
+236 ETKDIKQNNK
-246 LTSDIEQSNITSRR
+246 QNIR

-267 PVAVRNVKVEKV
+267 PVAVKSVKVEKA
-279 ESESQKEVKVS
+279 EPKTSKEVKAS
-290 PIAVKKEKT
+290 PAAVKKETVKT
-299 KPEVVKAETK
+299 ETVKTEAVKTETVKAETK
-309 KSKEVQSNSTQNK
+309 STKEVQKSNTVQNK
-322 GLFII
+322 GLFVI
-327 VASLQTMQDAEKELD
+327 VASLQTMQDAEKELA
-342 KFKKQGYDEATIL
+342 KFKKQGYNEATIL
-355 TSDNRFRIA
+355 ASDNRYRIA
-364 LYRYTDKSKAYE
+364 LYRFTDKSKAYE

>member
-28 AHNKS
+28 AHNKA

-44 PPLRTIGFNPQLT
+44 PPVRTIGFNPQLI

-76 DASRKIESVVSQIKE
+76 DASRKIESVVSQIKD

-98 AELDNIGTLYYTMA
+98 AELENIGTLYYTMA

-120 QSAFFSPSL
+120 QNAFFSPSL

-138 PLSDLKPVKETVV
+138 PLSELKPVKETIV
-151 EPRIMIETVPA
+151 EPRIMIETVPSSDEDRKA
-162 ATNDYEGSKQKTNQ
+162 KAKQ

-181 HMVEHAV
+181 RMAEHAV
-188 GIAAA
+188 GVAAA
-193 IILFFI
+193 VILFFV

-225 IRGKSMTTASL
+225 IRSKSMATASL
-236 EASNNSSVEL
+236 ETKDIKQNNK
-246 LTSDIEQSNITSRR
+246 QNIR

-267 PVAVRNVKVEKV
+267 PVAVKSVKVEKA
-279 ESESQKEVKVS
+279 EPKISKEVKAS
-290 PIAVKKEKT
+290 PAAVKKETIKT
-299 KPEVVKAETK
+299 ETVKTEAVKTETVKAETK
-309 KSKEVQSNSTQNK
+309 STKEVQKSNTVQNK
-322 GLFII
+322 GLFVI
-327 VASLQTMQDAEKELD
+327 VASLQTMQDAEKELA
-342 KFKKQGYDEATIL
+342 KFKKQGYNEATIL
-355 TSDNRFRIA
+355 ASDNRYRIA
-364 LYRYTDKSKAYE
+364 LYRFTDKSKAYE

>member
-1 MKELARHIEVLLLEN
+1 MKELSRHIEVLLLEN

-28 AHNKS
+28 AHNKA
-33 AEFKDSANVFC
+33 AEFKDSANIFC

-65 SYMQAYDTDFP
+65 SYMQSYDTDFP
-76 DASRKIESVVSQIKE
+76 DASRKIESVVSQIKD

-112 GVYGFEPY
+112 GTYGFEPY
-120 QSAFFSPSL
+120 GNAFFSPSL

-138 PLSDLKPVKETVV
+138 PLSELASVKETAA
-151 EPRIMIETVPA
+151 EQRIVIETVPSSVESPKEK
-162 ATNDYEGSKQKTNQ
+162 NKQ
-176 RHIIK
+176 HIIK
-181 HMVEHAV
+181 RMAEHAI

-193 IILFFI
+193 IILFFV

-225 IRGKSMTTASL
+225 IRSKSLATSSPDKAGNAEDMQQTAT
-236 EASNNSSVEL
+236 A
-246 LTSDIEQSNITSRR
+246 DRR

-267 PVAVRNVKVEKV
+267 PVAVKTVKVEKA
-279 ESESQKEVKVS
+279 VKAE
-290 PIAVKKEKT
+290 PAIVKKEMT
-299 KPEVVKAETK
+299 AEAVKEQPKATVK
-309 KSKEVQSNSTQNK
+309 KEAKAAKEVQKNNTAGDK

-327 VASLQTMQDAEKELD
+327 VASLQTMQDAEKELA
-342 KFKKQGYDEATIL
+342 KFKKQGYNDAKIL

-364 LYRYTDKSKAYE
+364 LYSYTDKSQAYN
-376 KINELRKDEQFKTA
+376 KINELRKEEQFKTA

>member
-28 AHNKS
+28 AHNKA

-44 PPLRTIGFNPQLT
+44 PPVRTIGFNPQLI

-76 DASRKIESVVSQIKE
+76 DASRKIESVVSQIKD

-98 AELDNIGTLYYTMA
+98 AELENIGTLYYTMA

-120 QSAFFSPSL
+120 QNAFFSPSL

-138 PLSDLKPVKETVV
+138 PLSELKPVKETAV
-151 EPRIMIETVPA
+151 EPRIMIETVPSCEEDIKEKA
-162 ATNDYEGSKQKTNQ
+162 KQ

-181 HMVEHAV
+181 RMAEHAV

-193 IILFFI
+193 VILFFV

-225 IRGKSMTTASL
+225 IRSKSMATTSL
-236 EASNNSSVEL
+236 ETKDIKQNNA
-246 LTSDIEQSNITSRR
+246 TNRR

-267 PVAVRNVKVEKV
+267 PVAVKSVKVEKA
-279 ESESQKEVKVS
+279 EPKASKEVKAL
-290 PIAVKKEKT
+290 PAVAKKEVIKA
-299 KPEVVKAETK
+299 ESVKAETK
-309 KSKEVQSNSTQNK
+309 STKEVQKSNSSQNK
-322 GLFII
+322 GMFII
-327 VASLQTMQDAEKELD
+327 VASLPTMQDAEKELA
-342 KFKKQGYDEATIL
+342 KFKKQGYEEATIL
-355 TSDNRFRIA
+355 TSDNRYRIA
-364 LYRYTDKSKAYE
+364 LYRYTDKAKAYE

>member
-28 AHNKS
+28 AHNKA

-44 PPLRTIGFNPQLT
+44 PPVRTIGFNPQLI

-76 DASRKIESVVSQIKE
+76 DASRKIESVVSQIKD

-98 AELDNIGTLYYTMA
+98 AELENIGTLYYTMA

-120 QSAFFSPSL
+120 QNAFFSPSL

-138 PLSDLKPVKETVV
+138 PLSELKPLNETTI
-151 EPRIMIETVPA
+151 EPRIMIETVPSSE
-162 ATNDYEGSKQKTNQ
+162 DRKEKVKQ

-181 HMVEHAV
+181 RMAEHAV

-193 IILFFI
+193 VILFFV

-225 IRGKSMTTASL
+225 IRSKSMATASF
-236 EASNNSSVEL
+236 ETKDIKQNN
-246 LTSDIEQSNITSRR
+246 TTNRR

-267 PVAVRNVKVEKV
+267 PVVVKSVKVEKAAPKA
-279 ESESQKEVKVS
+279 SKEVKAS
-290 PIAVKKEKT
+290 PAVTKKEVVKT
-299 KPEVVKAETK
+299 ETVKAETK
-309 KSKEVQSNSTQNK
+309 STKEVQKGNSAKNN
-322 GLFII
+322 GLFVI
-327 VASLQTMQDAEKELD
+327 VSSLQTMQDAEKELA
-342 KFKKQGYDEATIL
+342 KFKKQGYEEATIL
-355 TSDNRFRIA
+355 TSDNRYRIA

>member
-28 AHNKS
+28 AHNKA

-44 PPLRTIGFNPQLT
+44 PPVRTIGFNPQLI

-76 DASRKIESVVSQIKE
+76 DASRKIESVVSQIKD

-98 AELDNIGTLYYTMA
+98 AELENIGTLYYTMA

-120 QSAFFSPSL
+120 QNAFFSPSL

-138 PLSDLKPVKETVV
+138 PLSELKPVKETIV
-151 EPRIMIETVPA
+151 EPRIMIETVPSSDEDRKA
-162 ATNDYEGSKQKTNQ
+162 KAKQ

-181 HMVEHAV
+181 RMAEHAV
-188 GIAAA
+188 GVAAA
-193 IILFFI
+193 VILFFV

-225 IRGKSMTTASL
+225 IRSKSMATASL
-236 EASNNSSVEL
+236 ETKDIKQNNK
-246 LTSDIEQSNITSRR
+246 QNIR

-267 PVAVRNVKVEKV
+267 PVAVKSVKVEKA
-279 ESESQKEVKVS
+279 EPKTSKEVKAS
-290 PIAVKKEKT
+290 PTAVKKETIKT
-299 KPEVVKAETK
+299 ETVKTEAVKTETVKAETK
-309 KSKEVQSNSTQNK
+309 STKEVQKSNTVQNK
-322 GLFII
+322 GLFVI
-327 VASLQTMQDAEKELD
+327 VASLQTMQDAEKELA
-342 KFKKQGYDEATIL
+342 KFKKQGYNEATIL
-355 TSDNRFRIA
+355 ASDNRYRIA
-364 LYRYTDKSKAYE
+364 LYRFTDKSKAYE

>member
-28 AHNKS
+28 AHNKA

-44 PPLRTIGFNPQLT
+44 PPVRTIGFNPQLI

-76 DASRKIESVVSQIKE
+76 DASRKIESVVSQIKD

-98 AELDNIGTLYYTMA
+98 AELENIGTLYYTMA

-120 QSAFFSPSL
+120 QNAFFSPSL

-138 PLSDLKPVKETVV
+138 PLSELKPLNETTI
-151 EPRIMIETVPA
+151 EPRIMIETVPSSDEDKKA
-162 ATNDYEGSKQKTNQ
+162 KAKQ

-181 HMVEHAV
+181 RMAEHAV

-193 IILFFI
+193 VILFFV

-225 IRGKSMTTASL
+225 IRSKSMATTSL
-236 EASNNSSVEL
+236 ETKDIKQNNAK
-246 LTSDIEQSNITSRR
+246 NRR

-267 PVAVRNVKVEKV
+267 PVAVKSVKVEKT
-279 ESESQKEVKVS
+279 EPKASKEVKVS
-290 PIAVKKEKT
+290 QAVAKK
-299 KPEVVKAETK
+299 EVVKAEAMKAETK
-309 KSKEVQSNSTQNK
+309 STKEVQKSNSSQNN
-322 GLFII
+322 GMFII
-327 VASLQTMQDAEKELD
+327 VASLPTMQDAEKELA
-342 KFKKQGYDEATIL
+342 KFKKQGYEEATIL
-355 TSDNRFRIA
+355 TSDNRYRIA